1 MSGSNHFLD
10 EEDRPAGPVRDSAAL
25 LEEGRRFQVETG
37 IPSLLGHK
45 PRFLPWVLL
54 AVVLMLVSL
63 GIELFWPLPGSHGP
77 LPACK
82 QVSTGTVSCQNVPEQ
97 NTIIPAR

>member
-10 EEDRPAGPVRDSAAL
+10 EEDRPAGPVRDSTAL
-25 LEEGRRFQVETG
+25 LEEGRRFQMETG

-54 AVVLMLVSL
+54 AALLMLVSL
-63 GIELFWPLPGSHGP
+63 GIEVFWPLPGHHGP
-77 LPACK
+77 LPACG
-82 QVSTGTVSCQNVPEQ
+82 QVSAGTVSCQKVLEQ
-97 NTIIPAR
+97 SRTTPAQ

>member
-1 MSGSNHFLD
+1 MSGSNHFLE

-25 LEEGRRFQVETG
+25 LEEGRRFQMETG

-54 AVVLMLVSL
+54 AVLLMLVSL
-63 GIELFWPLPGSHGP
+63 GIELFWPLPGRHGP
-77 LPACK
+77 LPACR
-82 QVSTGTVSCQNVPEQ
+82 QVSAGTVSCQNAPEQ
-97 NTIIPAR
+97 NTTPAR